1 MRRLAF
7 ALLVLL
13 CGNVTRGDGP
23 VDSAATVRSF
33 LDYRASII
41 SGDVTITGRLINL
54 VNDKP
59 KAEQEIHERQVFDFS
74 RSLLRIERSSAD
86 LVNINE
92 SGVAQESKPVLPT
105 IEVANRD
112 KVFLKQ
118 VKPKRIE
125 IGSRSAEPNYWDI
138 RTFGMATYDG
148 FLNHCTLLDFERTF
162 ERISNEE
169 KLPPSVTQDPESR
182 LNIISLSYRFPD
194 SPRIVGRR
202 DIWIDPARD
211 FVPVRMAEQFRD
223 DKDEW
228 RKPHSTSSATFEKLG
243 GVFVPTSVIVELVMR
258 PEGKPEHISR
268 YELNLDW
275 KSCNSPLDE
284 SLFTL
289 EGLDSP
295 PRSHTIVEHIEG
307 KGPVTIQHPNVRNPE
322 TLKRFEADAKLTK
335 NASPDVPLRLS
346 TRWLIIGNLAIV
358 SLIIGIVALRQ
369 RGKRHAP
376 DNNDR

>member
-7 ALLVLL
+7 ASLLLL
-13 CGNVTRGDGP
+13 CGSVTRGDEP
-23 VDSAATVRSF
+23 IDSADTVGSF
-33 LDYRASII
+33 LDYRASIVA
-41 SGDVTITGRLINL
+41 GDVTIKGRLINL
-54 VNDKP
+54 VDDKP
-59 KAEQEIHERQVFDFS
+59 KSEQEIHERQVFDFS
-74 RSLLRIERSSAD
+74 RSLSRIERSSAD
-86 LVNINE
+86 LVNISE
-92 SGVAQESKPVLPT
+92 SGVVQESKPVLPT
-105 IEVANRD
+105 IEVSNRD

-118 VKPKRIE
+118 VKAKRIE

-169 KLPPSVTQDPESR
+169 KLPPSVTQDSESR

-228 RKPHSTSSATFEKLG
+228 RKPHSTSSATFEKRG

-258 PEGKPEHISR
+258 PDGKPEHTSR

-284 SLFTL
+284 SLFTV
-289 EGLDSP
+289 EGLDLP

-322 TLKRFEADAKLTK
+322 TLKRFEADAKLAK
-335 NASPDVPLRLS
+335 NASPDIPLRLS
-346 TRWLIIGNLAIV
+346 TRWLIIANLAIV
-358 SLIIGIVALRQ
+358 ALVIGIVAVRQ
-369 RGKRHAP
+369 RGKQDTPGAK
-376 DNNDR
+376 DL

>member
-13 CGNVTRGDGP
+13 WGNVTRGDGP
-23 VDSAATVRSF
+23 VDSAATVRIF
-33 LDYRASII
+33 LDYRASIV
-41 SGDVTITGRLINL
+41 SGDVTIKGRLLNL
-54 VNDKP
+54 VDDKP
-59 KAEQEIHERQVFDFS
+59 KSEQDIHERQVFDFS
-74 RSLLRIERSSAD
+74 RSLSRVERSSAD
-86 LVNINE
+86 LVTISE
-92 SGVAQESKPVLPT
+92 SRVAQESKPVLPT
-105 IEVANRD
+105 IEVSNGD
-112 KVFLKQ
+112 KVFLQQ
-118 VKPKRIE
+118 VKAKRIE
-125 IGSRSAEPNYWDI
+125 IGSRPAEPNYWDI

-162 ERISNEE
+162 ERISNNEN
-169 KLPPSVTQDPESR
+169 LPPSVTQDPEGR

-194 SPRIVGRR
+194 SPRVVGRR
-202 DIWIDPARD
+202 DIWIDPTRD

-258 PEGKPEHISR
+258 PDGRPEHVSR
-268 YELNLDW
+268 YELSLDW

-284 SLFTL
+284 SLFTV

-307 KGPVTIQHPNVRNPE
+307 KGPVTIQHPSIRNPE
-322 TLKRFEADAKLTK
+322 TLKRLEADAKLAK
-335 NASPDVPLRLS
+335 NASPDIPLRLS
-346 TRWLIIGNLAIV
+346 TRWLIIANLVIV
-358 SLIIGIVALRQ
+358 ALIIGIVALRQ
-369 RGKRHAP
+369 RGKRRTP
-376 DNNDR
+376 DAKDL